1 MRHGYL
7 ILCAA
12 GCGFHS
18 PSGTGSSPPPLVPD
32 GAVAE
37 TRSLDAAALLKGQ
50 LVDMTVDAANQALTP
65 AAYTYGGLIAHGLQ
79 GTRLW
84 FHNDSAWSKLVG
96 KAATGAG
103 LWCGERITNP
113 MAGMVRLDYL
123 GVVNDTTMT
132 IWLEGEV
139 WLDGQAGEM
148 FHVNGDDIGF
158 VEIARPGST
167 SYVRLAE
174 NATAAVPESGAGW
187 YPIRVG
193 FANGDVPFD
202 FTFRHI
208 DPGGGGEIA
217 WTRDRMRARTSELT
231 GVLRTVYGRQILAG
245 GQALAGN
252 VVAAPVLHFEQ
263 DKLLTVNSF
272 NTAPQGADTDN
283 NDWSARYVGQL
294 HVTTPGS
301 YSLRIESHDGSRG
314 RLGSGRAEFGWIR
327 GMDTDSGDP
336 PTVATATLDAGWN
349 DLAVDYNQSAGT
361 RLLRVQIQGPDFPAL
376 VEVPRDQLRP
386 VEPADD
392 RLALGVDDTP
402 SSVPDN
408 GGAGNAGTSTLSVVG
423 YHDAAVGA
431 ETVDSIELTYEGSSQ
446 HWEQIKL
453 ELEAPGGARVA
464 IRDKD
469 NTGGAGSKTVQFAVP
484 ANAAAPL
491 SSLLGGPAH
500 GDWKLHMFDDV
511 AGGSSVVAS
520 LTRARLTLHT
530 RGGPDTVAR
539 AASWTS
545 AVIDATTRV
554 VAIDGV
560 SWTERVPAGAA
571 IQVRLATCQQA
582 DCSDAMWSG
591 PVSNGMPLAISA
603 ARYLQ
608 LRVEMTGNGTREPE
622 LGGLSVGFRRDPG

>member
-1 MRHGYL
+1 
-7 ILCAA
+7 
-12 GCGFHS
+12 
-18 PSGTGSSPPPLVPD
+18 
-32 GAVAE
+32 
-37 TRSLDAAALLKGQ
+37 
-50 LVDMTVDAANQALTP
+50 
-65 AAYTYGGLIAHGLQ
+65 
-79 GTRLW
+79 
-84 FHNDSAWSKLVG
+84 
-96 KAATGAG
+96 
-103 LWCGERITNP
+103 
-113 MAGMVRLDYL
+113 
-123 GVVNDTTMT
+123 
-132 IWLEGEV
+132 
-139 WLDGQAGEM
+139 
-148 FHVNGDDIGF
+148 
-158 VEIARPGST
+158 
-167 SYVRLAE
+167 
-174 NATAAVPESGAGW
+174 TAAVPESGAGW

-252 VVAAPVLHFEQ
+252 AVAAPVLHFEQ

-272 NTAPQGADTDN
+272 NAAPQGADTDN

-327 GMDTDSGDP
+327 GMDTDSNDP

-431 ETVDSIELTYEGSSQ
+431 ELVDSIELTYEGTSQ

-453 ELEAPGGARVA
+453 ELETPGGIRVA
-464 IRDKD
+464 VRDKD
-469 NTGGAGSKTVQFAVP
+469 NTGGGNTKTVQFTVP

-491 SSLLGGPAH
+491 STLLGGAAH

-511 AGGSSVVAS
+511 AGGSNVAAS

-530 RGGPDTVAR
+530 KAGPDKVAR
-539 AASWTS
+539 TASWTS
-545 AVIDATTRV
+545 SVIDATTSV
-554 VAIDGV
+554 LEIDGV
-560 SWTERVPAGAA
+560 TWQEHVPDGAA
-571 IQVRLATCQQA
+571 IKVRLATCQHA
-582 DCSDAMWSG
+582 SCDDAAFSE
-591 PVSNGMPLAISA
+591 PVARAMPVVVPR

-608 LRVEMTGNGTREPE
+608 VRVEMTSNGSRAPE
-622 LGGLSVGFRRDPG
+622 LQSLAVMLLRDPS